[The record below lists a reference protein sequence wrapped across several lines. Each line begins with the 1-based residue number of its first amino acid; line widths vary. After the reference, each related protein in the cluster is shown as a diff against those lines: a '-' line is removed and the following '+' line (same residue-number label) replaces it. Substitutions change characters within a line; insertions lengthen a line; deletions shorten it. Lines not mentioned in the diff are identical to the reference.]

1 MCPTDVVRQA
11 EANVVSICTTGLDP
25 KRRAGQAHGAGEYFA
40 TDATV
45 SVPYMKGGKK
55 MIVMA

>member
-1 MCPTDVVRQA
+1 MGFTSQA

-25 KRRAGQAHGAGEYFA
+25 KRRMGQAHGAGEYFA
-40 TDATV
+40 TNATI

-55 MIVMA
+55 MVVMA